1 MKIKWLKLITSL
13 LICQLAGIIG
23 SLFTTPNIP
32 TWYATLNKPVFNP
45 PNWIFAPVWLSLY
58 VLMGISFYFIWAK
71 SDVPNFGFL
80 FSLFLFQL
88 VLNAFWS
95 IIFFGL
101 KSPLY
106 AFVEI
111 LFLWL
116 SILLCI
122 IFFYRVSKTAS
133 VLLIPYILWVSFAAV
148 LNFGIFVLN

>member
-58 VLMGISFYFIWAK
+58 VLMGISFYFIWTK

-95 IIFFGL
+95 IIFFGF

-122 IFFYRVSKTAS
+122 IFLYRVSKTAS
-133 VLLIPYILWVSFAAV
+133 VLLIPYILWVTFAAV